1 MRSPKNYLPTAL
13 TFYLSYFIHGMAVII
28 LAQSSAALQS
38 QWGTTEGKVLLAISG
53 IGVGKVLGAGIC
65 GVLSDKFGRKPVS
78 SIGIALFIVYFVG
91 ILLSGSWQVGFALA
105 ILMGIANSLL
115 DAGSYPT
122 LMEAYPKTAGTMVLF
137 IKIFVSAGQLVLPL
151 VIALLISKGVYWGW
165 TFIGCSVFLA
175 VVFIALQFVRFPDY
189 KALAAEQ
196 ERKIAESAASHA
208 QGKQNTGAKFAVEGV
223 ALILMGFTSTATFWL
238 AQNSLPAIGQHL
250 GGMGDTAA
258 RSLVSIYSVGSL
270 VSVFVTGALIA
281 RWFKEVQFLILYPA
295 ISAVAYLAML
305 MVHSPLAYQV
315 LAFVIGF
322 SAAGGVLQMAMTAM
336 AQFFPSGK
344 GKITGIIS
352 TASSLSAFVLPW
364 ATGILVGDNANPVAS
379 YRNVVMMGAGVAIA
393 GAVLAIIVLVR
404 HWSVFGHEHASAQ
417 LAGASK

>member
-1 MRSPKNYLPTAL
+1 MRSSRDYLPTAL
-13 TFYLSYFIHGMAVII
+13 TFYLSYFIHGMAVIM
-28 LAQSSAALQS
+28 LAQQSAALQS

-53 IGVGKVLGAGIC
+53 IGVGKVFGAGIC
-65 GVLSDKFGRKPVS
+65 GVLSDKFGRKPVA
-78 SIGIALFIVYFVG
+78 SIGIAMFIAYFVG
-91 ILLSGSWQVGFALA
+91 ILLSPSWQVGFALA
-105 ILMGIANSLL
+105 TLMGIANSLL

-122 LMEAYPKTAGTMVLF
+122 LMESYPKTAGTMVLF

-151 VIALLISKGVYWGW
+151 VIALLISKGMYWGW
-165 TFIGCSVFLA
+165 TLIGCAVFLA
-175 VVFIALQFVRFPDY
+175 LVLIALQFVRFPDY

-196 ERKIAESAASHA
+196 QNRIAAAAASNAGNQHS
-208 QGKQNTGAKFAVEGV
+208 TSAKFAIEGV

-250 GGMGDTAA
+250 AGMGDTAS
-258 RSLVSIYSVGSL
+258 RSLVSIYSIGSL

-295 ISAVAYLAML
+295 ISALAYIGLL
-305 MVHSPLAYQV
+305 VFHSQPAYQV

-336 AQFFPSGK
+336 AQFFPTGK

-352 TASSLSAFVLPW
+352 TASSLSAFALPY
-364 ATGILVGDNANPVAS
+364 ATGVLVGAGTDDSS
-379 YRNVVMMGAGVAIA
+379 YRNVVLMGAGVAAA
-393 GAVLAIIVLVR
+393 GAVLAVIVLFR
-404 HWSVFGHEHASAQ
+404 HAAVFGHAPRGTTP
-417 LAGASK
+417 LATAGN